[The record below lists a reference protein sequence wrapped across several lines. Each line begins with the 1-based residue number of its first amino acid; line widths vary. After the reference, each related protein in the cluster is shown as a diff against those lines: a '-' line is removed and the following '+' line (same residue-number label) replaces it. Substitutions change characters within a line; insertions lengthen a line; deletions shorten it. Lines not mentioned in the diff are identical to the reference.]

1 MLRVT
6 TLYAGSAAAT
16 AKYYTKYLTQAPG
29 EQPGHWTGA
38 QAAGLGL
45 AGEVSTDALELLLS
59 GRDPVTGS
67 TLGFP
72 LKDRTRAHGTV
83 IRAVAGFDATLSAPK
98 SLSSWWAL
106 TGDEGL
112 AECHDVAVRAV
123 VDYLERFG
131 ATTRVRSNRGRLHPD
146 SQGLTIAVFR
156 QTTSRL
162 DDPQLHTHLVISG
175 KVQTDDGRWLALD
188 ARVLNLNES
197 PRV

>member
-16 AKYYTKYLTQAPG
+16 AKYYTRYLTQAPG

-72 LKDRTRAHGTV
+72 LRT
-83 IRAVAGFDATLSAPK
+83 
-98 SLSSWWAL
+98 
-106 TGDEGL
+106 
-112 AECHDVAVRAV
+112 
-123 VDYLERFG
+123 
-131 ATTRVRSNRGRLHPD
+131 
-146 SQGLTIAVFR
+146 
-156 QTTSRL
+156 
-162 DDPQLHTHLVISG
+162 
-175 KVQTDDGRWLALD
+175 
-188 ARVLNLNES
+188 ARV
-197 PRV
+197 PTGP